1 LDSRVFVQFF
11 TTHVPPLRGGTC
23 VVVKKESGEGAAYI
37 LQMFSVDALEA
48 EQREIHKLHT
58 ELAVRNAEISR
69 AIVKRRGLYHEYLDR
84 EALLCLRITCP
95 DVCNTDFNM
104 MCVTFNNGV
113 RAIMED
119 PKWIVFHVEKGPWV
133 VKLNLESGISFANHS
148 AGYQGTGGMTRT
160 LIRITQVEEFAIGIA
175 TGVVPLWR
183 HKIRPSLTEEIVSQL
198 YQRCAIIWLSRE
210 LPGTW
215 PDILK
220 DFVVKIL

>member
-1 LDSRVFVQFF
+1 MRSSK
-11 TTHVPPLRGGTC
+11 
-23 VVVKKESGEGAAYI
+23 KKESGEGAAACI

-48 EQREIHKLHT
+48 ERREIDKLHAELTFRKAQISKAIT
-58 ELAVRNAEISR
+58 ERCA
-69 AIVKRRGLYHEYLDR
+69 LYHEYLDR

-95 DVCNTDFNM
+95 DVCNTDFDM
-104 MCVTFNNGV
+104 LGVTFNNGV

-133 VKLNLESGISFANHS
+133 VKLNLESGISFANNS

-175 TGVVPLWR
+175 KGVVPLWR
-183 HKIRPSLTEEIVSQL
+183 QKIRPSLTEEIVSQL